1 MDRTRTTHVEKINVY
16 RVLVG
21 ISEER
26 RPLLSRKTRWE
37 GNVKMN
43 LRARE
48 WGGTDWV
55 RLAPSRDN

>member
-1 MDRTRTTHVEKINVY
+1 VEKINVY